1 MTIENDSHDTR
12 LDTALER
19 LRDRGADAPAPGAAL
34 EAMLRD
40 IAPVKTRNPR
50 RQFAIVAVAAAAY
63 VTAIVLVAHLRID
76 LDGLPMPWFVATA
89 AAWAVGFA
97 APMWLALVPRAGAV
111 MPRAP
116 LALVAAVVAAVGFI
130 AIGLCIH
137 PSDAASASLGA
148 SNFLLGRG
156 CFEMGVGVAL
166 APAVLGAFLVRGS
179 APSSARP
186 IAAAIG
192 AAGGAA
198 GGLVLHLHCHVADGL
213 HVAFMHGGVV
223 AFAAVAAALLV
234 PFF

>member
-89 AAWAVGFA
+89 AAWAA
-97 APMWLALVPRAGAV
+97 ILAESEAEAEARLFVSGDEIKRELHES
-111 MPRAP
+111 
-116 LALVAAVVAAVGFI
+116 LARMD
-130 AIGLCIH
+130 
-137 PSDAASASLGA
+137 S
-148 SNFLLGRG
+148 
-156 CFEMGVGVAL
+156 GVGL
-166 APAVLGAFLVRGS
+166 TWRRGAYT
-179 APSSARP
+179 
-186 IAAAIG
+186 
-192 AAGGAA
+192 
-198 GGLVLHLHCHVADGL
+198 
-213 HVAFMHGGVV
+213 
-223 AFAAVAAALLV
+223 
-234 PFF
+234 